1 MSRKQ
6 PKSGDREGVG
16 ATRAT
21 AAAGAGSLSGAV
33 ATAWGVREP
42 AARGP
47 KPALRLER
55 ILAAAVAVAD
65 AEGIEAVSM
74 NRLARELG
82 SAPMSIYRH
91 LDSKDELLGLMVDTA
106 LGDPPQA
113 DDGAAWRERLRG
125 FASAFRDRSFEHPWS
140 VRLPIVGPPLTPNSV
155 AWFDR
160 GLAALAATGLE
171 EHEKASVVLLLT
183 GYVRNHVMLFSEL
196 GQFAGS
202 GSGPDEA
209 MRGYVATL
217 RDLDAA
223 ERFPALGRVLDAGVF
238 DRADPPEVEFEF
250 GLERILDGV
259 EALVAR
265 RS

>member
-1 MSRKQ
+1 MSSDQ
-6 PKSGDREGVG
+6 PKS
-16 ATRAT
+16 T
-21 AAAGAGSLSGAV
+21 LSDAV
-33 ATAWGVREP
+33 ATAWGVRGP

-47 KPALRLER
+47 KPALGLER

-65 AEGIEAVSM
+65 AEGIDAVSM

-91 LDSKDELLGLMVDTA
+91 LDSKEELLGLMVDA
-106 LGDPPQA
+106 SLGEPP
-113 DDGAAWRERLRG
+113 AAAPDAGWRQRLRH
-125 FASAFRDRSFEHPWS
+125 FAGAFRDRGFEHPWS
-140 VRLPIVGPPLTPNSV
+140 MRLPIVGPPLTPHAV
-155 AWFDR
+155 AWFDH

-183 GYVRNHVMLFSEL
+183 GYVRNHVMLMSEL
-196 GQFAGS
+196 GQFVG
-202 GSGPDEA
+202 GDPGPDEA
-209 MRGYVATL
+209 MRAYVATL
-217 RDLDAA
+217 RGLDAA
-223 ERFPALGRVLDAGVF
+223 ARFPALGRVLDAGVF

-259 EALVAR
+259 EALVAQ